1 MCVDVS
7 IEDDDAFEY
16 SENFT
21 ATLTTSDPNVIINP
35 PMATVE
41 IRDTDGEGMVYAV
54 KYIIIGV
61 VARCWFSYIILDL
74 SLNTVVTI
82 GFESRMYSTN
92 ESSGS
97 VTVRVLVIGNT
108 TLERTVVV
116 DLVDVEGSATSK
128 C

>member
-1 MCVDVS
+1 M
-7 IEDDDAFEY
+7 Y
-16 SENFT
+16 
-21 ATLTTSDPNVIINP
+21 
-35 PMATVE
+35 
-41 IRDTDGEGMVYAV
+41 Y
-54 KYIIIGV
+54 IGV
-61 VARCWFSYIILDL
+61 VARCCFLYILDL

>member
-1 MCVDVS
+1 M
-7 IEDDDAFEY
+7 
-16 SENFT
+16 
-21 ATLTTSDPNVIINP
+21 
-35 PMATVE
+35 
-41 IRDTDGEGMVYAV
+41 
-54 KYIIIGV
+54 

-97 VTVRVLVIGNT
+97 VTVRVLVMGNT

>member
-1 MCVDVS
+1 M
-7 IEDDDAFEY
+7 
-16 SENFT
+16 
-21 ATLTTSDPNVIINP
+21 
-35 PMATVE
+35 
-41 IRDTDGEGMVYAV
+41 
-54 KYIIIGV
+54 

-74 SLNTVVTI
+74 SLNTVVTV
-82 GFESRMYSTN
+82 GFERTMYSTN